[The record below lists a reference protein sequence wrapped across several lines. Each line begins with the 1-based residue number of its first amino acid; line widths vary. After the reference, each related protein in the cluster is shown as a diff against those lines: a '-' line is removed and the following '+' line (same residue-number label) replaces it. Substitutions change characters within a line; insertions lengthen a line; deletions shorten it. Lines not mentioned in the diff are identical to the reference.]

1 MLNTQINLE
10 DNNTNEN
17 THLID
22 IIETENKA
30 DREINESENNLIYE
44 IRNFM
49 NRRLGDKSDLS
60 YDWILK
66 EPNIS
71 LINESI
77 EVDSNRINV
86 LMSKRDFGCELKVNN
101 IINMN

>member
-10 DNNTNEN
+10 ENNTNEN
-17 THLID
+17 TYLID

-30 DREINESENNLIYE
+30 DREINESDNNLIYE

-49 NRRLGDKSDLS
+49 EGRLRDKSDLS
-60 YDWILK
+60 YDWIVK

-71 LINESI
+71 LINKSI
-77 EVDSNRINV
+77 EVDSNKINV

-101 IINMN
+101 IINLN